1 MVRFLRYVWAGPTTL
16 VGLVVALAL
25 LRRGGAAVV
34 DGVLEFHGPLLGR
47 ALRSLTPLAGGAVAI
62 TLGHVVIGQSALALE
77 MTRQHERV
85 HVRQYEMWGPFFVPA
100 YFVAGLFEL
109 CRGRHPYFDNYFE
122 RDARLQDS
130 STLTTL

>member
-34 DGVLEFHGPLLGR
+34 DGVLECHGPLLGR
-47 ALRSLTPLAGGAVAI
+47 ALRTLTPLAGGAVAV

-77 MTRQHERV
+77 MTRPHERV

-100 YFVAGLFEL
+100 YLCAGLFEL
-109 CRGRHPYFDNYFE
+109 CRGRHPYVDNYFE

-130 STLTTL
+130 PTLSTL